1 MQGKTVRNVRYNPVI
16 VKYPFWEMTA
26 ENPKAVYA
34 CLNYDESFCPEEIE
48 ERPTCINGDTGAVLK
63 DIKK

>member
-1 MQGKTVRNVRYNPVI
+1 
-16 VKYPFWEMTA
+16 MTA